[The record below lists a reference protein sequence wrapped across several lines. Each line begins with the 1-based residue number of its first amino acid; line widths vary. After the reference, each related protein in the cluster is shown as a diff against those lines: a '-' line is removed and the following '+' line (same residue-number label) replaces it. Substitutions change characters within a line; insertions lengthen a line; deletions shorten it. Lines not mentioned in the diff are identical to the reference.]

1 MSLVVKITPA
11 SILQAV
17 SVLKNGGLVAL
28 PTETVYGLAA
38 DALNDNA
45 VKAIYEA
52 KGRPARNPL
61 IVHLLGAKNAARW
74 AEVNDLA
81 QILIDNFWPGP
92 LTLVLPK
99 SENAVSDHAGAGL
112 TSVALRCPK
121 TDWAT
126 GFLDAGFDG
135 PIVMPSANRSGHV
148 SPTTAAHV
156 ADDLGQNVNL
166 ILDGGT
172 CRNGIEST
180 VLKIESDHA
189 VLLRPGAIPIEEF
202 APFIQDLRLPKKSGK
217 LIAPGM
223 MKSHYAPKASLRLH
237 AANRKTGEA
246 FIGFGPSDF
255 DVDFNLSETGDLAEA
270 ASKLYSALR
279 TLDTVPIIAIAPI
292 PETGLGAAINDR
304 LRRAAADKDT

>member
-38 DALNDNA
+38 DALNDDA
-45 VKAIYEA
+45 VKAIYAA

-223 MKSHYAPKASLRLH
+223 MKSHYAPKASLRLN

-246 FIGFGPSDF
+246 FIGFGSSDF

>member
-1 MSLVVKITPA
+1 MSLVVKITPD

-38 DALNDNA
+38 DALNDDA
-45 VKAIYEA
+45 VKAIYAA

-61 IVHLLGAKNAARW
+61 IVHLLDAKNAGRW
-74 AEVNDLA
+74 AQINSLA
-81 QILIDNFWPGP
+81 QTLIDNFWPGP

-99 SENAVSDHAGAGL
+99 SENSVSDYAGAGL
-112 TSVALRCPK
+112 SSVALRCPK
-121 TDWAT
+121 TEWAV
-126 GFLDAGFDG
+126 GFLRAGFDG

-156 ADDLGQNVNL
+156 ADDLGRNVDL

-172 CRNGIEST
+172 CPNGIEST
-180 VLKIESDHA
+180 VLKIEPDHA
-189 VLLRPGAIPIEEF
+189 VLLRPGAIPMEDF
-202 APFIQDLRLPKKSGK
+202 APFVPDLRLPKKSGK
-217 LIAPGM
+217 LISPGM
-223 MKSHYAPKASLRLH
+223 MKSHYAPKASIRLN
-237 AANRKTGEA
+237 AVGRKIGEA
-246 FIGFGPSDF
+246 FIGFGPCDF
-255 DVDFNLSETGDLAEA
+255 DVDFNLSETSDLAEA

-279 TLDTVPIIAIAPI
+279 KLDTVSTIAIAPI

-304 LRRAAADKDT
+304 LRRAAADKES